1 MSYNN
6 SVGHFGFSTDVK
18 TQKLHRR
25 LILYKNI
32 NVPLSVVLNVI
43 VVSDDIKTQKNHNVL
58 HVC

>member
-43 VVSDDIKTQKNHNVL
+43 VVSDDIKTQKKS
-58 HVC
+58 